1 MDALD
6 LLKRGVVALEHIA
19 TAMSLTMGEQFI
31 PRSEALRRIG
41 GNQDDA
47 SALLDAAIRDGRV
60 KSITVAGSGR
70 VRVWGP
76 DLGRVGE
83 KPIRASKSRKKAS
96 RLRLGS

>member
-1 MDALD
+1 MNPID
-6 LLKRGVVALEHIA
+6 LLKRAVVALEGIA
-19 TAMSLTMGEQFI
+19 TAMNLTMGEQFI

-41 GNQDDA
+41 GNQNDA
-47 SALLDAAIRDGRV
+47 ATLLDAAIRDGRV

-83 KPIRASKSRKKAS
+83 KPRRPVSKKRGQI
-96 RLRLGS
+96 RLG